1 MLYIKAGT
9 FNYINLTVCMARMR
23 IVIKM
28 QCRRMVRALRSYGR
42 CWLVSSDEMSPYTS
56 RSRTSSVTDR
66 RLITD
71 LSTAPYDQK
80 DLCVFCPTYT
90 SVESLATKHGWT
102 SQTAESVDNRFSPRY
117 NRFIYFPQ
125 TSNSSATTTLC
136 SFINTTSM
144 CRLKFFHYSVESP
157 YWLSSRDVII

>member
-1 MLYIKAGT
+1 MASNTFVLKLLVYLLNKTIRMLAASME
-9 FNYINLTVCMARMR
+9 CW
-23 IVIKM
+23 
-28 QCRRMVRALRSYGR
+28 RMVRALRSHGR
-42 CWLVSSDEMSPYTS
+42 CWLVVSSDEMSPYAS
-56 RSRTSSVTDR
+56 RSRTYSVTDR

-80 DLCVFCPTYT
+80 DLCVSCRTYT

-125 TSNSSATTTLC
+125 TSNSSATTTRC
-136 SFINTTSM
+136 KQASEATYR
-144 CRLKFFHYSVESP
+144 CHRLEAIYITIF
-157 YWLSSRDVII
+157 